1 MSETPNKLKKNLS
14 FFSMISIACGAVIGG
29 WLTESPYWFELTGSS
44 CVFVFPLLAVLLIPV
59 GLVFAEMTTM
69 LPFASSV
76 GVWTSNALGF
86 GAGWASQWLMFLIEA
101 SAPSLMAYIFITV
114 VKLFV
119 DLTSAQTIVI
129 TCLIV
134 VAWYVVSNFSIGI
147 TGKLANVFFVIMTVF
162 SVAVCIYF
170 MCSGKWDAAN
180 LTAGHASGNMFAEG
194 FKGFAM
200 AMAVLSLKFIGFELT
215 PTLIEETTFPR
226 RKMWIVI
233 LWTDVIVSPQ
243 FFAWLC
249 GFQTAAK
256 VIGPDDVVKQMAE
269 HVKSIAEQYE

>member
-101 SAPSLMAYIFITV
+101 SAPSLMAYI
-114 VKLFV
+114 
-119 DLTSAQTIVI
+119 
-129 TCLIV
+129 
-134 VAWYVVSNFSIGI
+134 Y
-147 TGKLANVFFVIMTVF
+147 
-162 SVAVCIYF
+162 
-170 MCSGKWDAAN
+170 
-180 LTAGHASGNMFAEG
+180 
-194 FKGFAM
+194 
-200 AMAVLSLKFIGFELT
+200 
-215 PTLIEETTFPR
+215 
-226 RKMWIVI
+226 
-233 LWTDVIVSPQ
+233 
-243 FFAWLC
+243 
-249 GFQTAAK
+249 
-256 VIGPDDVVKQMAE
+256 
-269 HVKSIAEQYE
+269 IA